1 MFPTVPKSFL
11 LLCRVESS
19 PRKIATF
26 APRTFPD
33 TKTMKCFKIYG
44 ECDTYLCFLLLALLS
59 QHLLRETLPLW
70 LIGIF
75 PISETFRLLYQSLF
89 SVFPSHYRLLL
100 SLLVNHAHR
109 LTALNISV
117 KSMRKWLSRLQGRI
131 RISPSVWDSGTWDKC
146 SMVGP
151 ESSANSS
158 GS

>member
-1 MFPTVPKSFL
+1 MSTGSLEQGVG
-11 LLCRVESS
+11 S
-19 PRKIATF
+19 PC
-26 APRTFPD
+26 
-33 TKTMKCFKIYG
+33 TKMKCFKIYV
-44 ECDTYLCFLLLALLS
+44 ECDTYFCFLLLALLS

-100 SLLVNHAHR
+100 SLVLVNHAHR

-131 RISPSVWDSGTWDKC
+131 RISPSVLDSGTWDKC
-146 SMVGP
+146 SMAGP
-151 ESSANSS
+151 ESSANS